1 MADDDIFSGIESA
14 ELIDSGASA
23 QPLLDTARMLGK
35 RPRER
40 EEPDSRESDRQD
52 ATTVRP
58 TCKYTVDIAVSED
71 KGNRQDMEGKVLLR
85 HTWLLK
91 ICRCVDGVQ

>member
-40 EEPDSRESDRQD
+40 GALSNITEMHSHYSVP
-52 ATTVRP
+52 
-58 TCKYTVDIAVSED
+58 
-71 KGNRQDMEGKVLLR
+71 LLTSNGIR
-85 HTWLLK
+85 GGLF
-91 ICRCVDGVQ
+91 CRGTRFTGV